1 MSGSVEINPTQLT
14 LLTQPN
20 ETKMQYIKT
29 NLKQKRTNAKYSPEA
44 REKKRLRE
52 YRKRKR
58 ASNSF
63 QASAISREAKQKKR
77 LYAKEHRKQ
86 KRLEF
91 EPVQSLISKFYD
103 DVSQGPIYILYLL

>member
-1 MSGSVEINPTQLT
+1 
-14 LLTQPN
+14 
-20 ETKMQYIKT
+20 MQYIKT

-63 QASAISREAKQKKR
+63 QASSISREAKQKKR
-77 LYAKEHRKQ
+77 LH
-86 KRLEF
+86 EF
-91 EPVQSLISKFYD
+91 EPVQSLVSKFYD